1 MCNPDKREVTSKLN
15 GLKGGRPRTKT
26 REEAESLKVGE
37 ILLIH
42 SRAKKLRFQQV
53 NQKNRTGKLFKYGY
67 YAPGFGAGPQRPVT
81 HFRCDVRMY
90 ASSQGR
96 C

>member
-67 YAPGFGAGPQRPVT
+67 YAQRLK
-81 HFRCDVRMY
+81 
-90 ASSQGR
+90 
-96 C
+96 